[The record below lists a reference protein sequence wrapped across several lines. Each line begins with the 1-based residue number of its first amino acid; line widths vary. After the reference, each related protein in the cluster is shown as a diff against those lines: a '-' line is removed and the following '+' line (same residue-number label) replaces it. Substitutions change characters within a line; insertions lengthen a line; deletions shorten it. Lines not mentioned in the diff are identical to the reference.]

1 MNLATQGELG
11 GSRLEY
17 VEKCFSDFA
26 NYYEEEGITSLA
38 LPRIAAGLGGLDW
51 QDVKEILIEYL
62 HLLPINIYLRALR
75 A

>member
-1 MNLATQGELG
+1 MG

-26 NYYEEEGITSLA
+26 DYYEEEGITSLA